1 MAPTVQVFTRR
12 DLQKLSVVGSQIEI
26 LDWWLYDTLT
36 FVNGDTSKKFFQQAA
51 GTTGVTRET
60 TNMDIS
66 SQLPSGHK
74 FVAQKI
80 VLSLFPV
87 GAATAAATLTD
98 LRNIVNS
105 GLATFTIGSRNYM
118 EVPIN
123 NLIGGSLY
131 GFGSNG
137 AAVLQY
143 AQGKSVVNGML
154 EYSPVIPQN
163 YNFSVSLAWDTG
175 PSTTANVALKMQ
187 LVGKLLRPVQG

>member
-1 MAPTVQVFTRR
+1 MPKVHIMTRS
-12 DLQKLSVVGSQIEI
+12 DLQKMAVVGSQIEI
-26 LDWWLYDTLT
+26 IDWWLYDTLT
-36 FVNGDTSKKFFQQAA
+36 FASGDTSKKFLQQAGGAA
-51 GTTGVTRET
+51 GITREG
-60 TNMDIS
+60 TNMDIP

-87 GAATAAATLTD
+87 GAPTAAATLTD
-98 LRNIVNS
+98 LRNIVNA
-105 GLATFTIGSRNYM
+105 GLATFQIGSRNYM

-131 GFGSNG
+131 GFGSDG

-143 AQGKSVVNGML
+143 AQGKSVVNGQL

-163 YNFSVSLAWDTG
+163 YNFAVSLDWDTG
-175 PSTTANVALKMQ
+175 PATTADVVLKMQ
-187 LVGKLLRPVQG
+187 IAGKLLRPVQG

>member
-1 MAPTVQVFTRR
+1 MPKIQVFTRR

-36 FVNGDTSKKFFQQAA
+36 FTNGQTSKKFFQQAA
-51 GTTGVTRET
+51 GAGGATRET
-60 TNMDIS
+60 TNMDIP

-87 GAATAAATLTD
+87 GALTAITTLTD
-98 LRNIVNS
+98 INNIVKS
-105 GLATFTIGSRNYM
+105 GVATFQIGSRNYM

-131 GFGSNG
+131 GFSGSLAN
-137 AAVLQY
+137 QY
-143 AQGKSVVNGML
+143 AQGKSVVNGEL
-154 EYSPVIPQN
+154 EYAPVIPQN
-163 YNFSVSLAWDTG
+163 FNFSVSLAWDTG
-175 PSTTANVALKMQ
+175 PVTTANVALKMQ